1 MNTFIR
7 WGKFN
12 LVGVMGMVVQLAAL
26 ALIDHVAPGHYLLA
40 TAAAIEITLLHNFV
54 WHTRYTWRDRCDG
67 ASWWTQCFRFHLSKG
82 MVSMLGNLAV
92 MRILADEAH
101 MPLLAANTIAIL
113 FCSMMNFCIGDRW
126 AFAGP
131 A

>member
-1 MNTFIR
+1 MNAFIR

-67 ASWWTQCFRFHLSKG
+67 ASLWTQCFRFHLSNG